1 MPRAS
6 GKRCNLVSPSSRSS
20 RSKKKTM
27 IHPFFDTRDAD
38 GELNTN
44 KVTIKTRAP
53 TLALARFT
61 CILLT
66 ENAVNFS

>member
-1 MPRAS
+1 MQAENVAISFRRVLGA
-6 GKRCNLVSPSSRSS
+6 LEV
-20 RSKKKTM
+20 KKKTL